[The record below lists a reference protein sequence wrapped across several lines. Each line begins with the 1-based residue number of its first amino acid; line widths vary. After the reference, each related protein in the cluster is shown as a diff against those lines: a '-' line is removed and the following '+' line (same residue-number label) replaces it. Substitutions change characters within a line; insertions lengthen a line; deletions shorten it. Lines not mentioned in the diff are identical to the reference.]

1 VFFIGVLPRSTSTN
15 LSKWRHRSAT
25 EGGRFNLNRSAVHI
39 APRNSSQA
47 VNRRIRATGALTAP
61 HRAVFL
67 RATGAMNKMG
77 SAHYNNCYYHQ
88 HRLRATPLQIWF
100 AHRNGGYR
108 EASAF
113 FTRLLRP
120 FSGAMQ
126 TIFAQQARDEACVQ
140 PTGL

>member
-1 VFFIGVLPRSTSTN
+1 MSVVPCSTSTN

-39 APRNSSQA
+39 APHNSSQA
-47 VNRRIRATGALTAP
+47 VNRRFRATGAFVAAYQ
-61 HRAVFL
+61 AVVL
-67 RATGAMNKMG
+67 RATGAINKMG
-77 SAHYNNCYYHQ
+77 SAHYNTCCYYQ